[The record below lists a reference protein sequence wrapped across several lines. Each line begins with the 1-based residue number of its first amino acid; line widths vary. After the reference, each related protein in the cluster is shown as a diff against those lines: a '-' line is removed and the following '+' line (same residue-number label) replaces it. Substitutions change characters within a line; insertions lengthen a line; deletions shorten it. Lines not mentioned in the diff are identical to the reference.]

1 MAFLIG
7 GANTESAAYEIDNS
21 LRFDDGSSCKL
32 EFDTSGDGTATKG
45 TISLWVKRAS
55 LDAMSNGSDAL
66 VYAVNDSENYSFL
79 RFDDADKLDFYNI
92 TSNTLRQRFVTTRV
106 FRDIA
111 AWYHI
116 VLAFDV
122 SQASSS
128 NGVKIY
134 VNGVLETAFGTSTYN
149 QNQAT
154 NFFLAN
160 ADWKI
165 GVDASGGSFYD
176 GYMSNVEAITN
187 QQLAATDF
195 GKFNDNGVWIPKATS
210 HTAGTNGFK
219 LEFKETGTSAN
230 SSGMGADTS
239 GNDNHFTPTNLAA
252 IDVTTDTPTNNF
264 ATMNP
269 LDNYHSGFTFS
280 EGNCK
285 FLTAGSSNAYN
296 TATIGDLKQGKW
308 YFEVNYTDPSSTGSG
323 GSLQYYGAISA
334 IGHKLS
340 DGASDTDTST
350 DLYATSYLH
359 NFGYDANNGRIKN
372 NNTAGTVHG
381 ATADEGDII
390 GFLLDLDNNRVTTH
404 KNGSYADGSGN
415 HDESSPT
422 SYVSITAPASTPLG
436 GYMIGFDETVGSS
449 EGSNQ
454 NTGTY
459 EINFGNPSFSISS
472 GNADA
477 NGYGNFE
484 YAVPSGFYAL
494 CTKNLAEFG

>member
-7 GANTESAAYEIDNS
+7 GANSDSGAYQIDNS

-45 TISLWVKRAS
+45 TISLWVKRSS
-55 LDAMSNGSDAL
+55 LDIMSNGSDAL

-92 TSNTLRQRFVTTRV
+92 TSNTLRQRFVTNRL

-128 NGVKIY
+128 NGIKIY
-134 VNGVLETAFGTSTYN
+134 VNGELQTSFGTSTYN
-149 QNQAT
+149 QNQGT

-165 GVDASGGSFYD
+165 GVDTSGGSFFD
-176 GYMSNVEAITN
+176 GYIANVEAITN

-195 GKFNDNGVWIPKATS
+195 GESNDNGVWVPIKTS

-230 SSGMGADTS
+230 SSGIGADTS
-239 GNDNHFTPTNLAA
+239 GNDNHMSVTNLAA
-252 IDVTTDTPTNNF
+252 TDVTTDTPTNNF
-264 ATMNP
+264 CTLNP
-269 LDNYHSGFTFS
+269 LHKSTSDVVLS
-280 EGNCK
+280 EGNLK
-285 FLTAGSSNAYN
+285 MVSGYSSGWQHCA
-296 TATIGDLKQGKW
+296 ATIAVKNGKW
-308 YFEVNYTDPSSTGSG
+308 YWEAKALAVAATDKTSIGVFQFDTTDVDFINNTNTDRSSKGISGHGAGTGS
-323 GSLQYYGAISA
+323 Y
-334 IGHKLS
+334 
-340 DGASDTDTST
+340 T
-350 DLYATSYLH
+350 YAQ
-359 NFGYDANNGRIKN
+359 
-372 NNTAGTVHG
+372 
-381 ATADEGDII
+381 GDII
-390 GFLLDLDNNRVTTH
+390 MCGMDLDNNKVYWG
-404 KNGSYADGSGN
+404 KNGTWFGTLDPAAGSGSTTQTISN
-415 HDESSPT
+415 ANFC
-422 SYVSITAPASTPLG
+422 VPAVG
-436 GYMIGFDETVGSS
+436 GYDDSS
-449 EGSNQ
+449 WEL
-454 NTGTY
+454 
-459 EINFGNPSFSISS
+459 NFGVPQFSISS

-484 YAVPSGFYAL
+484 YAVPSGYFAL
-494 CTKNLAEFG
+494 CTKNLAEYG

>member
-1 MAFLIG
+1 MAFVEVAANSDS
-7 GANTESAAYEIDNS
+7 GAYQVSNS

-55 LDAMSNGSDAL
+55 LDVMSNGSDAL

-106 FRDIA
+106 FRDVA

-195 GKFNDNGVWIPKATS
+195 GESNDNGVWVPIKTS

-264 ATMNP
+264 ATLNP
-269 LDNYHSGFTFS
+269 LMGGRGSTLS

-285 FLTAGSSNAYN
+285 VSDESDNNYDVSTFGSSM
-296 TATIGDLKQGKW
+296 KF
-308 YFEVNYTDPSSTGSG
+308 YFEWKLDEAHSGGNGIKLSVLHEDELAQNDNYGNFQTKYVKTYTNSNDGKYQDGNGQNPSGG
-323 GSLQYYGAISA
+323 GSLTR
-334 IGHKLS
+334 
-340 DGASDTDTST
+340 ASS
-350 DLYATSYLH
+350 
-359 NFGYDANNGRIKN
+359 
-372 NNTAGTVHG
+372 
-381 ATADEGDII
+381 GDII
-390 GFLLDLDNNRVTTH
+390 MVACDGGNGKVWFGVNGTWLSSGDPANGTGGFHGSWSAAMETGIYFACPIYSVT
-404 KNGSYADGSGN
+404 NGAG
-415 HDESSPT
+415 
-422 SYVSITAPASTPLG
+422 
-436 GYMIGFDETVGSS
+436 
-449 EGSNQ
+449 Q
-454 NTGTY
+454 
-459 EINFGNPSFSISS
+459 INFGNPSFSISS

>member
-7 GANTESAAYEIDNS
+7 GANSDSGAYQIDNS

-45 TISLWVKRAS
+45 TISLWVKRSS
-55 LDAMSNGSDAL
+55 LDIMSNGSDAL

-92 TSNTLRQRFVTTRV
+92 TSNTLRQRFVTNRL

-128 NGVKIY
+128 NGIKIY
-134 VNGVLETAFGTSTYN
+134 VNGELQTSFGTSTYN
-149 QNQAT
+149 QNQGT

-165 GVDASGGSFYD
+165 GVDTSGGSFFD
-176 GYMSNVEAITN
+176 GYIANVEAITN

-195 GKFNDNGVWIPKATS
+195 GESNDNGVWIPKATS

-230 SSGMGADTS
+230 SSGIGADTS
-239 GNDNHFTPTNLAA
+239 GNDNHMSVTNLAA
-252 IDVTTDTPTNNF
+252 TDVTTDTPTNNF
-264 ATMNP
+264 CTLNP
-269 LDNYHSGFTFS
+269 LHKSTSDVVLS
-280 EGNCK
+280 EGNLK
-285 FLTAGSSNAYN
+285 MVSGYSSGWQHCA
-296 TATIGDLKQGKW
+296 ATIAVKNGKW
-308 YFEVNYTDPSSTGSG
+308 YWEAKALAVAATDKTSIGVFQFDTTDVDFINNTNTDRSSKGISGHGAGTGS
-323 GSLQYYGAISA
+323 Y
-334 IGHKLS
+334 
-340 DGASDTDTST
+340 T
-350 DLYATSYLH
+350 YAQ
-359 NFGYDANNGRIKN
+359 
-372 NNTAGTVHG
+372 
-381 ATADEGDII
+381 GDII
-390 GFLLDLDNNRVTTH
+390 MCGMDLDNNKVYWG
-404 KNGSYADGSGN
+404 KNGTWFGTLDPAAGSGSTTQTISN
-415 HDESSPT
+415 ANFC
-422 SYVSITAPASTPLG
+422 VPAVG
-436 GYMIGFDETVGSS
+436 GYDDSS
-449 EGSNQ
+449 WEL
-454 NTGTY
+454 
-459 EINFGNPSFSISS
+459 NFGVPQFSISS

-484 YAVPSGFYAL
+484 YAVPSGYYAL
-494 CTKNLAEFG
+494 CTKNLAEYG

>member
-7 GANTESAAYEIDNS
+7 GANSDSGAYQIDNS

-45 TISLWVKRAS
+45 TISLWVKRSS
-55 LDAMSNGSDAL
+55 LDIMSNGSDAL

-92 TSNTLRQRFVTTRV
+92 TSNTLRQRFVTNRL

-128 NGVKIY
+128 NGIKIY
-134 VNGVLETAFGTSTYN
+134 VNGELQTSFGTSTYN
-149 QNQAT
+149 QNQGT

-165 GVDASGGSFYD
+165 GVDTSGGSFFD
-176 GYMSNVEAITN
+176 GYIANVEAITN

-195 GKFNDNGVWIPKATS
+195 GESNDNGVWIPKATS

-230 SSGMGADTS
+230 SSGIGADTS
-239 GNDNHFTPTNLAA
+239 GNDNHMSVTNLAA
-252 IDVTTDTPTNNF
+252 TDVTTDTPTNNF
-264 ATMNP
+264 CTLNP
-269 LDNYHSGFTFS
+269 LHKSTSDVVLS
-280 EGNCK
+280 EGNLK
-285 FLTAGSSNAYN
+285 MVSGYSSGWQHCA
-296 TATIGDLKQGKW
+296 ATIAVKNGKW
-308 YFEVNYTDPSSTGSG
+308 YWEAKALAVAATDKTSIGVFQFDTTDVDFINNTNTDRSSKGISGHGAGTGS
-323 GSLQYYGAISA
+323 Y
-334 IGHKLS
+334 
-340 DGASDTDTST
+340 T
-350 DLYATSYLH
+350 YAQ
-359 NFGYDANNGRIKN
+359 
-372 NNTAGTVHG
+372 
-381 ATADEGDII
+381 GDII
-390 GFLLDLDNNRVTTH
+390 MCGMDLDNNKVYWG
-404 KNGSYADGSGN
+404 KNGTWFGSLDPAAGSGSTTQTIDN
-415 HDESSPT
+415 SNFC
-422 SYVSITAPASTPLG
+422 VPAVG
-436 GYMIGFDETVGSS
+436 GYDDSS
-449 EGSNQ
+449 WEL
-454 NTGTY
+454 
-459 EINFGNPSFSISS
+459 NFGVPQFSISS

-484 YAVPSGFYAL
+484 YAVPSGYFAL
-494 CTKNLAEFG
+494 CTKNLAEYG